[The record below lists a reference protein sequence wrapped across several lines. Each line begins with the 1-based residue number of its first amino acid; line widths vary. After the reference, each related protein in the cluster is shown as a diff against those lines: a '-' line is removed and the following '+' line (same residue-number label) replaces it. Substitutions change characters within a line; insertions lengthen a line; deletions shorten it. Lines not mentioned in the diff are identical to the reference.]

1 MSSGMMTQLLQSRM
15 GSGGQSRTPILDM
28 MMHGAGGSG
37 EFPPPPLP
45 QAQAP
50 ATQTGGMFPPAPG
63 GSTGYDPFAEQG
75 PWGDI
80 MQRIVQHPPNPT
92 VGTSG
97 PTPELADPHINMPPQ
112 IGSPQEPYGPG
123 GPQNPRQASRGG
135 MDPRL
140 KAQVPQPAGPSG
152 AMTGGRGDAQLGG
165 GAGSDTLQGQHNDI
179 AQGIIDTAHAI
190 GADPLDLA
198 TAISF
203 ETGGTFD
210 PRKAGGVTKY
220 GRMRG
225 LIQFGEPQAKQ
236 YGVDWSNP
244 VGSQLGPNGA
254 VAKYMKASGF
264 KPGMGMGDLYS
275 TINAGGPGRHG
286 AMDNGSSVA
295 QKVAGMGAHRK
306 KAEALLAGKYT
317 PGPASG
323 MAASVATGAATGG
336 LSDIIAQ
343 ATARAASGANGGPW
357 GGGGTTASPPP
368 QVQQAA
374 QQMATTGSME
384 SLRSLSKAD
393 RLAALKHYIEL
404 GKGLTVDQGAG
415 NGPMGATPH
424 TIAAVRM

>member
-1 MSSGMMTQLLQSRM
+1 MMTQLLQSRM
-15 GSGGQSRTPILDM
+15 GPQGQSRTPILDLIVN
-28 MMHGAGGSG
+28 GAGGGAG
-37 EFPPPPLP
+37 EFPPPPSP
-45 QAQAP
+45 QAQASAAP
-50 ATQTGGMFPPAPG
+50 QADRMFPEAPG

-80 MQRIVQHPPNPT
+80 MQRIVRHPPNPT
-92 VGTSG
+92 VGTEVPNLVRPEG
-97 PTPELADPHINMPPQ
+97 PLASNLPR
-112 IGSPQEPYGPG
+112 IGGPDEPYFAG

-152 AMTGGRGDAQLGG
+152 TMIGGRGDNQLGG
-165 GAGSDTLQGQHNDI
+165 GPGSDTLQGQHTDI
-179 AQGIIDTAHAI
+179 AQGIIDTAQAI

-210 PRKAGGVTKY
+210 PRKAGGKTKW

-254 VAKYMKASGF
+254 VAKYMKANGF
-264 KPGMGMGDLYS
+264 RPGMGMDDLYS

-286 AMDNGSSVA
+286 AVDNGSTVS

-306 KAEALLAGKYT
+306 KAEALLAGKYQ
-317 PGPASG
+317 PGPASE
-323 MAASVATGAATGG
+323 MAASAATGATTGG
-336 LSDIIAQ
+336 LSDLLAQ
-343 ATARAASGANGGPW
+343 AAARAASGATGGPW
-357 GGGGTTASPPP
+357 GGGGTSAGAPPAP
-368 QVQQAA
+368 VQQAA
-374 QQMATTGSME
+374 QQMAATGSTE
-384 SLRSLSKAD
+384 SLRGLSKAD

-404 GKGLTVDQGAG
+404 GQGLNIDKGAG
-415 NGPMGATPH
+415 NGPMAAPAR